1 MTDPKSIEQIVSDA
15 VAIPQAP
22 ERRRFVNSACAGSDS
37 LRREV
42 ERQVD
47 SHFAG
52 NGNAPDQEHPIATDV
67 RTQTVLVESG
77 DAPDE
82 SHPPREVIAGRYKLL
97 EPIGEGSFGI
107 VFRAEQFEPV
117 RRFVALKIL
126 KPGMDTREVVAR
138 FEAERQA
145 LALMDHPQIARV
157 FDAGSTKD
165 GRPFFVME
173 LVKGVPITEY
183 CDRCHLPTRNRLEL
197 FIKVCQ
203 AVQHA
208 HQKGIIHRDLK
219 PSNVLVAMH
228 EGSPVP
234 KVIDFG
240 IAKAINQRLSA
251 ATIHTLFSHMVG
263 TPLYMSPEQA
273 ELSPLE
279 VDTRCDIYSLGVVL
293 YELLTG
299 TTPLDKTRLESLS
312 FDEFR
317 RIIREEEPP
326 RPSQRLSTQGPLSD
340 TVAEL
345 RRTDSRRLTHLV
357 RGELD
362 WIVMKALDKDRT
374 RRYESADA
382 FARDIKRYLNDESVE
397 ASPPSTLYRLRKFTI
412 RNRVPLAV
420 TAAVLFLIISGL
432 SVSTLLIAR
441 ERDFAEASATEA
453 RSEAARADNAA
464 NAAKEAETQ
473 ARQERALALKQ
484 RNLALDNLYFAHV
497 QLAQADW
504 QTGQINR
511 MHELLDAHRPGPG
524 EPDSRGWEWYYLLSL
539 CHRDRRTLRGHTAGV
554 LSVCQSP
561 DGRQLASGG
570 ADFTVRLWDLKSD
583 RETAVLRGHSN
594 GVTSVAWSPDGRFV
608 ASGAYDGRAIVWD
621 TATAT
626 KVREL
631 RYGDAIFALTWSPD
645 GLSLAAGGFRGKA
658 APNVEGTVL
667 IWNAQTGAILKTLT
681 PEKGQMVRSI
691 AWSPDGRVLV
701 SSENFNGLV
710 HVWDPASGKLVR
722 TFKAHGHY
730 LTSIAFSPD
739 SQRFA
744 TASLDQSA
752 RIWETATGKNLLKI
766 PEPHR
771 GPTQSVCF
779 SPDGLKIATAG
790 DDGVVKMWN
799 SSSGTEVGAFRGHRG
814 SAFAVCW
821 SKDGNSLIS
830 GSRDQTIK
838 QWDVNTETGPRILVG
853 AWFAAWSPDNRLLA
867 VGGKSGKGDLKTIE
881 VYDAATGQQIFRVP
895 SDQKSGFSSVAWS
908 PDGNTLAI
916 GFGEPGGLGEP
927 GALGVWN
934 VSTRQSVWRVPAH
947 AEGTRHVAWSNNG
960 RLIVSAGGDRL
971 AQVWSADSGKLLQTL
986 KGHQFPLTSVAF
998 SPDGKRIASASVSR
1012 EVKVWEWETAR
1023 KVFEFQRPGSF
1034 ESDGQPSVSWSPD
1047 GRQLAA
1053 GCSTGEI
1060 LIWDTATGREIRTL
1074 QGHTAHVRALAWSPD
1089 GKRIASGGY
1098 DRLLKVW
1105 DAENG
1110 HELLTLPG
1118 HRRYI
1123 NCVVWSPD
1131 GSRIASIDGVEA
1143 RIWDPRAAYDYL
1155 RRTGGS

>member
-1 MTDPKSIEQIVSDA
+1 MADPKSIEKIVSDA
-15 VAIPQAP
+15 VAIPEAR
-22 ERRRFVNSACAGSDS
+22 ERQRFVNSACAGSVS
-37 LRREV
+37 LHREV
-42 ERQVD
+42 ERQID
-47 SHFAG
+47 SHLAG
-52 NGNAPDQEHPIATDV
+52 NSKAANRENPVAADF
-67 RTQTVLVESG
+67 RTQTVLVESVDG
-77 DAPDE
+77 PRE
-82 SHPPREVIAGRYKLL
+82 SHPAREVIAERYKLL

-228 EGSPVP
+228 EGLPVT

-240 IAKAINQRLSA
+240 IAKAINQRLTA

-273 ELSPLE
+273 DLSPLD

-299 TTPLDKTRLESLS
+299 TTPLDKKRLESLS

-326 RPSQRLSTQGPLSD
+326 RPSQRLSTQGPMSD

-345 RRTDSRRLTHLV
+345 RRTDSRRLSHIV

-382 FARDIKRYLNDESVE
+382 FARDVGRYLNDESVE

-412 RNRVPLAV
+412 RNRVPLAA
-420 TAAVLFLIISGL
+420 TAAVLLLIISGL
-432 SVSTLLIAR
+432 SASTFLIAK
-441 ERDFAEASATEA
+441 ERDIAQATAKEAQT
-453 RSEAARADNAA
+453 EAARADASATAA
-464 NAAKEAETQ
+464 TQSETH
-473 ARQERALALKQ
+473 ARQERALALKE
-484 RNLALDNLYFAHV
+484 RNLALDNLYFAHI
-497 QLAQADW
+497 QLAQQDW

-511 MHELLDAHRPGPG
+511 MHELLDAHRPAAG
-524 EPDSRGWEWYYLLSL
+524 ERDLRGWEWYYLLSL
-539 CHRDRRTLRGHTAGV
+539 CHRDRRTLRGHSAGV
-554 LSVCQSP
+554 LSVSQSP
-561 DGRQLASGG
+561 DGKQLASGG
-570 ADFTVRLWDLKSD
+570 TDFTVRLWDLKSD
-583 RETAVLRGHSN
+583 RQTAVLRGHQN

-608 ASGAYDGRAIVWD
+608 ASGAYDGRVIIWD
-621 TATAT
+621 RDTAT

-631 RYGDAIFALTWSPD
+631 KYGDSIFALTWSPD
-645 GLSLAAGGFRGKA
+645 GLSLAAGGSQRKSA
-658 APNVEGTVL
+658 ANVEGTVL
-667 IWNAQTGAILKTLT
+667 IWNAQTGATLKTLI
-681 PEKGQMVRSI
+681 PENGQMVRSI

-752 RIWETATGKNLLKI
+752 RIWETATGKNLVKL
-766 PEPHR
+766 PEAHR
-771 GPTQSVCF
+771 GPAQSVCF

-790 DDGVVKMWN
+790 EDGLVKVWN
-799 SSSGTEVGAFRGHRG
+799 SSSGTEIGAFRGHRG
-814 SAFAVCW
+814 AVFAVCW

-838 QWDVNTETGPRILVG
+838 EWDVNTETGPRILVG
-853 AWFAAWSPDNRLLA
+853 AWFAAWSPDSRLLA
-867 VGGKSGKGDLKTIE
+867 VGGKSGKGDLKTID
-881 VYDAATGQQIFRVP
+881 VYDATTGQQIFRVP

-908 PDGNTLAI
+908 PDGNTLAT
-916 GFGEPGGLGEP
+916 GFGDPGGV
-927 GALGVWN
+927 GVWN

-947 AEGTRHVAWSNNG
+947 AEGTRNVAWSNNG
-960 RLIVSAGGDRL
+960 RLIVSAGVDRL

-986 KGHQFPLTSVAF
+986 KGHQFPLSSVAF
-998 SPDGKRIASASVSR
+998 SPDGKRLASASFSR

-1060 LIWDTATGREIRTL
+1060 LIWDDATGREIRTM
-1074 QGHTAHVRALAWSPD
+1074 QGHTSHVRALAWSPD

-1098 DRLLKVW
+1098 DRLLKIW
-1105 DAENG
+1105 DTENG
-1110 HELLTLPG
+1110 RELLTLPG

-1123 NCVVWSPD
+1123 NCVAWSPD

-1155 RRTGGS
+1155 RRTDRN